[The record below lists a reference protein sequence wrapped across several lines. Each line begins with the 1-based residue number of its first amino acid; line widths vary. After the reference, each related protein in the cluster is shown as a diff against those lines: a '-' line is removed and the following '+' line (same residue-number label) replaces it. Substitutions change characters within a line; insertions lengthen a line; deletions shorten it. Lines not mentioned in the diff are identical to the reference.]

1 MRTTLEG
8 IKTRLDRAQDYI
20 LEAIDALS
28 FENDDDIEELSELL
42 DEINELINQVL
53 DY

>member
-1 MRTTLEG
+1 MKTLKEV
-8 IKTRLDRAQDYI
+8 KARLDKAQDYI
-20 LEAIDALS
+20 LEAVDMVAI
-28 FENDDDIEELSELL
+28 EGDDELSELL